1 MTENSLLQVIKIGG
15 NIIDDPEALD
25 DFLEKFSA
33 LRGKKI
39 LVHGGGKEATRVAVK
54 MGVQTKMI
62 DGRRI
67 TDKEMLDIVT
77 MVYAG
82 KINKEIVVRL
92 QKMHTEALGL
102 TGADV
107 NTIQTV
113 KRPVKDI
120 DYGYV
125 GDVLHD
131 SVNVLN
137 IKKILDA
144 GFIPVFSAITHNGNG
159 KLLNTN
165 ADTVAAALASAFSS
179 TYDVSLVY
187 SFEKNGV
194 LSDINDEDSIIEQID
209 KEQYEAFKNEGVVN
223 QGMIPKL
230 DNAFEALM
238 KGVSRVYIGNARNL
252 QLLQQDAFGTKLI
265 I

>member
-1 MTENSLLQVIKIGG
+1 MSENSLLQVIKIGG
-15 NIIDDPEALD
+15 NIIDDSDALD
-25 DFLEKFSA
+25 DFLEKFAA

-39 LVHGGGKEATRVAVK
+39 LVHGGGKTATRIAQR

-67 TDKEMLDIVT
+67 TDREMLDVVT

-92 QKMHTEALGL
+92 QKRHVEALGL

-113 KRPVKDI
+113 KRAVKEI

-125 GDVLHD
+125 GDIVHD
-131 SVNVLN
+131 SVNILS

-144 GFIPVFSAITHNGNG
+144 GFIPVFSAITHNGSG
-159 KLLNTN
+159 TLLNTN
-165 ADTVAAALASAFSS
+165 ADTIAAALASAFAP

-194 LSDINDEDSIIEQID
+194 LSDIHDENSVINEMNKEEYEDLKEKGIISE
-209 KEQYEAFKNEGVVN
+209 
-223 QGMIPKL
+223 GMIPKL
-230 DNAFEALM
+230 DNAFDALM
-238 KGVSRVYIGNARNL
+238 KGVNRVYIGNARNL
-252 QLLQQDAFGTKLI
+252 QLLHMDVFGTKLTM
-265 I
+265 